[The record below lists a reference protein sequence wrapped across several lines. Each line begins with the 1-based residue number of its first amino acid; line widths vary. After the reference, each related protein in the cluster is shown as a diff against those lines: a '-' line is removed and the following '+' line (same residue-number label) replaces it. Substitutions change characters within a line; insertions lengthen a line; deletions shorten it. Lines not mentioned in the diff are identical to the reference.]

1 MNTARKRFGREVVR
15 ARAHAGMTQQELAD
29 AIGVKLATIEKI
41 EAGRFN
47 VSVDIVTRIAVVTD
61 TELRLVD
68 VKPLN
73 I

>member
-15 ARAHAGMTQQELAD
+15 ARTHAGMTQQELAD

-68 VKPLN
+68 AR
-73 I
+73 IY

>member
-15 ARAHAGMTQQELAD
+15 ARTHAGMTQQELAD